1 LFSSLP
7 ILFKLS
13 SDLNY
18 DLQKII
24 KDLNFSSWVKVQNE
38 SNSLSE
44 IKEIWIHQN
53 TPDNSRLPSS
63 VISSNNNLQFTNSQS
78 KLDVEEKNHEKSSS
92 DLVIVASLV
101 EKSANLGGLTR
112 TCEIFGKNPFFFNK
126 FL

>member
-1 LFSSLP
+1 MIF
-7 ILFKLS
+7 FR
-13 SDLNY
+13 
-18 DLQKII
+18 
-24 KDLNFSSWVKVQNE
+24 VKVQNE

-78 KLDVEEKNHEKSSS
+78 KLDVEEKNHEVGVLLFYLLNTFFIISFFQKSSS